1 MKVQIRV
8 PIFNTQSVGIKTSL
22 IKEDLEVEILYENLN
37 GERTFPGIYKMS
49 KGRALNYPSK
59 KFGNTPKLTVI
70 PISAF
75 ERVIK

>member
-1 MKVQIRV
+1 MLVQIKE
-8 PIFNTQSVGIKTSL
+8 PIWNTESVGIKTSS
-22 IKEDLEVEILYENLN
+22 IKEDLEVEILYTNLK

-59 KFGNTPKLTVI
+59 KFGNTPKLTII

-75 ERVIK
+75 ELIN